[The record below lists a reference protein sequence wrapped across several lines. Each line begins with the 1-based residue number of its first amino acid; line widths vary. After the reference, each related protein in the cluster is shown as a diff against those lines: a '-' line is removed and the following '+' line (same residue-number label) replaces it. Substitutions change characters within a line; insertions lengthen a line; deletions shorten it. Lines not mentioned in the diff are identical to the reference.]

1 MNKELS
7 GNTNVVRCHQINK
20 TSKYTE
26 ITLFNEYRMDS
37 RKKRNTFPR
46 CFKLDIFFTVR
57 FPVVFRGLQ
66 GQSPYPEISKPGN
79 FKLLTEEDFRWVN
92 TSGVS
97 RQRRN
102 YGTSKNVRVEINLAP
117 VDMAK
122 AAEGLG
128 WGGGKTTGGLGDG
141 GPQGSSGGAPVGGR
155 GDEVPQKQNF

>member
-1 MNKELS
+1 
-7 GNTNVVRCHQINK
+7 
-20 TSKYTE
+20 
-26 ITLFNEYRMDS
+26 MDS

-79 FKLLTEEDFRWVN
+79 FKLLTEEDFRGVN

-102 YGTSKNVRVEINLAP
+102 YGTSQNVRVEINLAP

-128 WGGGKTTGGLGDG
+128 WGGAK
-141 GPQGSSGGAPVGGR
+141 PQGSRGGAPVGGR